1 MKKLMFAAIAVA
13 IATVSQ
19 AASISWKFTNQN
31 PSDFASQYVYAV
43 SASDYDAAINDLKTN
58 DGAKFL
64 SDYNIANTDAGTDY
78 QLKLNARGGG
88 AGATALKGT
97 DNQLA
102 FFIFKDGIVDG
113 KTYYTSGLVGGAS
126 YLYTPPDQATST
138 IDLGTSAS
146 KFTTTGTIASSGG
159 GTDPLPEPTSG
170 LLLLVGGAVLALRRK
185 QK

>member
-1 MKKLMFAAIAVA
+1 MKKLMFAAIAAA

-19 AASISWKFTNQN
+19 AASISWKFSNQN
-31 PSDFASQYVYAV
+31 PSDFASQYIYAV
-43 SASDYDAAINDLKTN
+43 SASNYDAAINDLKTN

-88 AGATALKGT
+88 AGATALNGS

-113 KTYYTSGLVGGAS
+113 KTYYTSGLVGGAA

-138 IDLGTSAS
+138 LDLGTSAS
-146 KFTTTGTIASSGG
+146 KFTTTGTIAKSGG
-159 GTDPLPEPTSG
+159 GEGVPEPTSG
-170 LLLLVGGAVLALRRK
+170 LLLLVGGAMLALRRK